1 MSNSKAWISSKSG
14 AVIEQRQQIIYA
26 TNSPQPRGRH
36 HKNVVQIFP
45 RHIKMRPILV
55 ICGILLLNSCTDF
68 QNHRVTNPRYT
79 PVEARNYVNW
89 WAENVRPSQ
98 RSVFQAALLGDH
110 NALRRILNDTDNSFG
125 PPDQEGY
132 PSSVLAGA
140 FLLAIG
146 DEAFAEFI
154 RTESLDVQCRVFGSL
169 NYGPWSLTYSATTV
183 SAVTESDFS
192 RLFPRTAK
200 IRNQFYA
207 DYSKRAQ
214 QVVDGKLPEAPQ
226 PPR

>member
-1 MSNSKAWISSKSG
+1 
-14 AVIEQRQQIIYA
+14 
-26 TNSPQPRGRH
+26 
-36 HKNVVQIFP
+36 
-45 RHIKMRPILV
+45 MRPILV

-68 QNHRVTNPRYT
+68 QNHGVTNPRYT

-98 RSVFQAALLGDH
+98 RSVFQVALLGDH
-110 NALRRILNDTDNSFG
+110 NALRRILNDTNNSFG

-132 PSSVLAGA
+132 PSSVLTGA

-154 RTESLDVQCRVFGSL
+154 RTESLDVQRRVFGSL
-169 NYGPWSLTYSATTV
+169 NYGPWSLTYSTTTV

-192 RLFPRTAK
+192 RMFPRTAK

-207 DYSKRAQ
+207 DYSKRA
-214 QVVDGKLPEAPQ
+214 
-226 PPR
+226 R